1 VTAND
6 VRPSAALLAAAGFEQ
21 ETSFRRAFSYSSIID
36 GSDDPSVSPH
46 RMRQKMRK
54 VIVSTYVTLD
64 GRVDEVQDWVVPYDD
79 DAAAK

>member
-1 VTAND
+1 
-6 VRPSAALLAAAGFEQ
+6 
-21 ETSFRRAFSYSSIID
+21 
-36 GSDDPSVSPH
+36 
-46 RMRQKMRK
+46 MRQKMRK